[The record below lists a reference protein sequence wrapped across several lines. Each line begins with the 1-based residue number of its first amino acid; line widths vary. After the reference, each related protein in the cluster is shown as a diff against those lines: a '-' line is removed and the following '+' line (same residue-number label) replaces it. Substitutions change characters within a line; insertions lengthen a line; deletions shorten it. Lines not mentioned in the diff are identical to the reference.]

1 MEKGL
6 GSLKLQGKGWY
17 LTVKINGKVYNHATG
32 TKDLGEAKEER
43 TRFIESLKRAENQAA
58 VANGT
63 GTDQRRYPQEVVT
76 VDELLDDYIT
86 FMHTEKKCKD
96 AQGREDK
103 IDLHLRRWPGRL
115 AASITRDELRE
126 YRKERKAAGKEDST
140 IDKELSM
147 LRSAYIHGFKRQSPK
162 RVLEVPYFPIVHAD
176 NVRTGFVE
184 VAEYDSI
191 KEQHCSSLKMMWM
204 LAYHSGCRD
213 GELKSLDW
221 PQVQFDTKVI
231 ELEPRTTK
239 NNEGRYLPFYGDMEV
254 MLRKQKELADKL
266 GCKAVLFWHPED
278 EKLGP
283 HCVAGNRINSCRKLW
298 NAAMK
303 RAGLDGITPHDLRRS
318 AVRNMTQKCGVAESR
333 AMKIVGHKT
342 NSMLKRYNIVALGD
356 VQEVGEKMDDWMV
369 KARVDAAAKPRLVPK
384 PELTKKQRVREL
396 HGQGK
401 TVQQIAEQLGLS
413 VPTVY
418 YHISDEAQA
427 ATIKRNREYKRQR
440 EVA

>member
-184 VAEYDSI
+184 VAEYDS
-191 KEQHCSSLKMMWM
+191 Q
-204 LAYHSGCRD
+204 
-213 GELKSLDW
+213 
-221 PQVQFDTKVI
+221 
-231 ELEPRTTK
+231 RT
-239 NNEGRYLPFYGDMEV
+239 
-254 MLRKQKELADKL
+254 A
-266 GCKAVLFWHPED
+266 LFVFEND
-278 EKLGP
+278 
-283 HCVAGNRINSCRKLW
+283 VD
-298 NAAMK
+298 
-303 RAGLDGITPHDLRRS
+303 AGLSLR
-318 AVRNMTQKCGVAESR
+318 
-333 AMKIVGHKT
+333 
-342 NSMLKRYNIVALGD
+342 
-356 VQEVGEKMDDWMV
+356 
-369 KARVDAAAKPRLVPK
+369 
-384 PELTKKQRVREL
+384 
-396 HGQGK
+396 
-401 TVQQIAEQLGLS
+401 LS
-413 VPTVY
+413 
-418 YHISDEAQA
+418 
-427 ATIKRNREYKRQR
+427 
-440 EVA
+440 